1 MPPRL
6 SRRGFLGAGALGL
19 AVAGLG
25 GLTSCGRIDHPTTRE
40 AVGYGRLLDDPDG
53 ILALPSGFTY
63 TVLARS
69 GETSTSDGTH
79 PSDPDGMGVFD
90 AGNGGTV
97 LICNHEND
105 GTELH
110 PVPAVEGLTYD
121 PGASGGT
128 STLVV
133 DAEGNRVSQYT
144 SLAGTV
150 NNCAGGVTPWG
161 TWLSCE
167 ETSVRAGEEDFTKD
181 HGYVFEV
188 DPESRDANLDR
199 SPVPL
204 KFLGRYSHEAV
215 AIDPSTAQIYLTED
229 AGGPSGLYYRWTPP
243 PGFVPGRGALREL
256 AESEGGDVAG
266 VLHAMRCLEDGT
278 VVQDL
283 AEATS
288 VGTRYEVQW
297 LDVPDRDGQDESVRR
312 QFDDDAITRAH
323 KLEGQWWGDDGV
335 YFVSSYADA
344 PDELEEAEGYG
355 KQSLRLALHHHNGQ
369 VWFYDPAAETVTL
382 TVLFGVREDPDP
394 EMRFERPDNITISPQ
409 GGLVLAEDGDG
420 TSHLVGVTER
430 GRAYALARNDHNDS
444 EFCGP
449 TFSKDGKY
457 LFVNIQQPGFT
468 VAITG
473 PWTRPSHEPVG

>member
-1 MPPRL
+1 MSVRL
-6 SRRGFLGAGALGL
+6 SRRDLLGAGALGL

-25 GLTSCGRIDHPTTRE
+25 GLTSCGRVDHPTTRE
-40 AVGYGRLLDDPDG
+40 AVGYGPLREDPDG
-53 ILALPSGFTY
+53 ILALPSSFSY
-63 TVLARS
+63 VVLARS

-90 AGNGGTV
+90 GEGGGSV

-105 GTELH
+105 GSELH
-110 PVPAVEGLTYD
+110 AVPTVDGITYD

-133 DAEGNRVSQYT
+133 DAEGNRVAQYT

-167 ETSVRAGEEDFTKD
+167 ETSVRAGEDGLTKD

-188 DPESRDANLDR
+188 DPESRDANLGR

-204 KFLGRYSHEAV
+204 RFLGRYSHEAV
-215 AIDPSTAQIYLTED
+215 AVDPSTTQIYLTED
-229 AGGPSGLYYRWTPP
+229 AGDPSGLYFRWTPP
-243 PGFVPGRGALREL
+243 SGFVPGRGALREL

-266 VLHAMRCLEDGT
+266 VLQAMQCLDDGT
-278 VVQDL
+278 VIQDL
-283 AEATS
+283 AEATT
-288 VGTRYEVQW
+288 VGTRYEVKW
-297 LDVPDRDGQDESVRR
+297 INVPDRDGQDESVRR
-312 QFDDDAITRAH
+312 QFSDEAITRAH

-335 YFVSSYADA
+335 YFVSSYADV
-344 PDELEEAEGYG
+344 PDGPEEDGEAMNE
-355 KQSLRLALHHHNGQ
+355 HNGQ
-369 VWFYDPAAETVTL
+369 VWFYDPADETVTL
-382 TVLFGVREDPDP
+382 TVHFGVREDPDL

-409 GGLVLAEDGDG
+409 GGLILAEDGNG

-449 TFSKDGKY
+449 TFSGDGRF
-457 LFVNIQQPGFT
+457 LFVNIQRPGFT
-468 VAITG
+468 LAVTG
-473 PWTRPSHEPVG
+473 PWTRPSHELAG

>member
-1 MPPRL
+1 MSSPL

-25 GLTSCGRIDHPTTRE
+25 GLTSCGRVEHPTTRA
-40 AVGYGRLLDDPDG
+40 AVGYGRLLEDPDG
-53 ILALPSGFTY
+53 ILALPRGFSY

-69 GETSTSDGTH
+69 GETPTSDGSH

-90 AGNGGTV
+90 GPGGGSI
-97 LICNHEND
+97 LICNHENN
-105 GTELH
+105 GSEPH
-110 PVPAVEGLTYD
+110 AVPTVDGLTYD

-133 DAEGNRVSQYT
+133 DAAGRRVSQYT

-167 ETSVRAGEEDFTKD
+167 ETSARAGEDGCTKD

-188 DPESRDANLDR
+188 DPDSRGANLGR

-204 KFLGRYSHEAV
+204 RFLGRFSHEAV
-215 AIDPSTAQIYLTED
+215 AVDPSTTRIYLTED
-229 AGGPSGLYYRWTPP
+229 AGGPSGLYFRWTPP

-256 AESEGGDVAG
+256 AEATGGDVAG
-266 VLHAMRCLEDGT
+266 RLQAMRCSEEGT
-278 VVQDL
+278 VVRDL
-283 AEATS
+283 SEATS
-288 VGTRYEVQW
+288 VGTRYDVRW
-297 LDVPDRDGQDESVRR
+297 IDVPDRDGQDRSVRR
-312 QFDDDAITRAH
+312 QLSDDAITRAH

-335 YFVSSYADA
+335 YFVSSYADL
-344 PDELEEAEGYG
+344 PDGSG
-355 KQSLRLALHHHNGQ
+355 KDGDAHEALHDHNGQ
-369 VWFYDPAAETVTL
+369 VWFYDPVSETVTL
-382 TVLFGVREDPDP
+382 TVLFGVREDPDL

-409 GGLVLAEDGDG
+409 GGLMLAEDGDG
-420 TSHLVGVTER
+420 TSHLVGVTDR
-430 GRAYALARNDHNDS
+430 GRAYALARNDYNES
-444 EFCGP
+444 EFCGT
-449 TFSKDGKY
+449 TFSRNGEI

-468 VAITG
+468 LAIAG
-473 PWTRPSHEPVG
+473 PWGGPTHEPAA

>member
-1 MPPRL
+1 MPSRL

-25 GLTSCGRIDHPTTRE
+25 GLASCGRIDHPTTRA
-40 AVGYGRLLDDPDG
+40 AVGYGPLIADPAG
-53 ILALPSGFTY
+53 VLALPSGFSY

-69 GETSTSDGTH
+69 GETATSDGTH
-79 PSDPDGMGVFD
+79 PSDPDGMGVF
-90 AGNGGTV
+90 GGPEGGTV
-97 LICNHEND
+97 LVCNHENN
-105 GTELH
+105 GSEPH
-110 PVPAVEGLTYD
+110 AVPAVDGLTYD

-133 DAEGNRVSQYT
+133 DTQGRRVSQYT

-167 ETSVRAGEEDFTKD
+167 ETSARAGEDGLTKD

-188 DPESRDANLDR
+188 DPESREANLGR

-215 AIDPSTAQIYLTED
+215 AVDPATTRIYLTED
-229 AGGPSGLYYRWTPP
+229 AGDPSGLYFRWTPP
-243 PGFVPGRGALREL
+243 PGFVPGRNALREL
-256 AESEGGDVAG
+256 AESQDGDTAG
-266 VLHAMRCLEDGT
+266 RLQAMRCLVEGT

-283 AEATS
+283 AEATG
-288 VGTRYEVQW
+288 VGTRYDVEW
-297 LDVPDRDGQDESVRR
+297 IDVPDRDGRDESVRR
-312 QFDDDAITRAH
+312 QFSDDAITRAH
-323 KLEGQWWGDDGV
+323 KLEGQWWNDDGV

-344 PDELEEAEGYG
+344 QDGPEEDGGAGGTRGGAE
-355 KQSLRLALHHHNGQ
+355 HVHNGQ
-369 VWFYDPAAETVTL
+369 VWFHDPAAGTVTL
-382 TVLFGVREDPDP
+382 TVLFGVREDPDL

-430 GRAYALARNDHNDS
+430 GRAYALARNDYNDS

-449 TFSKDGKY
+449 AFSEDGNH

-468 VAITG
+468 LAITG
-473 PWTRPSHEPVG
+473 PWARPSNELDG